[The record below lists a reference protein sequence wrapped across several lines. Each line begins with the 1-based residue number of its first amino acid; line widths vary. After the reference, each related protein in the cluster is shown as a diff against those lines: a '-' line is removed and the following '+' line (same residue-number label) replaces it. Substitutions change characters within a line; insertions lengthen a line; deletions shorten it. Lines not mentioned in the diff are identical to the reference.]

1 MGQPSDTTGG
11 AGHGV
16 KSRSGGASDSAAE
29 GLLSIKFFTCVPLG
43 DQNCVFKYY
52 DHRHLCCAVHTSK
65 TFFFMK
71 SCIKFNLRFSEQ
83 YVYDSARVSISPSNS
98 AD

>member
-16 KSRSGGASDSAAE
+16 TKSRSGGASDSAAE

-52 DHRHLCCAVHTSK
+52 DHRHLCVLCILLRP
-65 TFFFMK
+65 FF
-71 SCIKFNLRFSEQ
+71 L
-83 YVYDSARVSISPSNS
+83 
-98 AD
+98 

>member
-16 KSRSGGASDSAAE
+16 KSWSGGASGSAAE

-43 DQNCVFKYY
+43 DQNCVLKYY

-65 TFFFMK
+65 NFFIYEVMYK
-71 SCIKFNLRFSEQ
+71 
-83 YVYDSARVSISPSNS
+83 V
-98 AD
+98 